1 MSKPSGL
8 GSARVLFVATWVVL
22 IVILVVLQRLFGNE
36 VDAFGYVVLMVSAG
50 IVAGSLS
57 G

>member
-8 GSARVLFVATWVVL
+8 GSARVLFVATWIVL